1 MSFKNR
7 VFGCVVV
14 KSINSN
20 YNADFSHQP
29 RTLPDGTVYAT
40 DKALKYT
47 IRNYW
52 DKMYPNEKVFY
63 FTQYDENGNP
73 KTLDGLFMHHFGNF
87 PKKTIKKG
95 SGTKAR
101 EEEITDKHAIKG
113 KLLECIDIKCFGATY
128 AGEKNVSIHGA
139 VQINHGINI
148 WKENNIFSEQIKSPV
163 ATNEGD
169 SMTTIGHTVKLQE
182 GHYLHHFSVNPINS
196 DYKLSATDID
206 KLKEGLCNGVTYYDS
221 TSKAGTENE
230 LMLWV
235 QLKDDSKKVLPNFN
249 ALITKEAIDK
259 SNGKIVFD
267 FAKVKALLDKY
278 SDDLEK
284 VEVYYQTETTE
295 IKNLPSKAKTF
306 DLN

>member
-63 FTQYDENGNP
+63 FTRSDENGNP
-73 KTLDGLFMHHFGNF
+73 KTLNGLFLHHFQDF
-87 PKKTIKKG
+87 PKKTIKKKKG
-95 SGTKAR
+95 KKI
-101 EEEITDKHAIKG
+101 EDIEIMDKPVVKG
-113 KLLECIDIKCFGATY
+113 KLLECIDIKCFGATF
-128 AGEKNVSIHGA
+128 AGETNVSIHGA
-139 VQINHGINI
+139 VQINHGVNI

-163 ATNEGD
+163 ATDED
-169 SMTTIGHTVKLQE
+169 DAMTTIGRSVKLQE
-182 GHYLHHFSVNPINS
+182 GHYIHHFSINPINS
-196 DYKLSATDID
+196 DHKLTSSDID
-206 KLKEGLCNGVTYYDS
+206 KLKEGLCKGVTYYDS

-230 LMLWV
+230 LMFWV
-235 QLKDDSKKVLPNFN
+235 QLKETSKKVLPNFN
-249 ALITKEAIDK
+249 ALITRDEIDK
-259 SNGKIVFD
+259 ANGKVVFD
-267 FAKVKALLDKY
+267 FLKVKTLLEKY
-278 SDDLEK
+278 KDDLEN
-284 VEVYYQTETTE
+284 VEIYYQSETTE
-295 IKNLPSKAKTF
+295 IKNLPDMTTTF

>member
-20 YNADFSHQP
+20 YNSDFSHQP

-47 IRNYW
+47 VRNYW
-52 DKMYPNEKVFY
+52 DKMYPSEKVFY
-63 FTQYDENGNP
+63 FTRSDENGNP
-73 KTLDGLFMHHFGNF
+73 KTLDGLFLHHFGAF
-87 PKKTIKKG
+87 PTKTIIKGKGNKAKK
-95 SGTKAR
+95 
-101 EEEITDKHAIKG
+101 EEITDKPKV
-113 KLLECIDIKCFGATY
+113 KENLLECLDIKCFGATY
-128 AGEKNVSIHGA
+128 AGETNVSIHGA

-163 ATNEGD
+163 ATDEGD
-169 SMTTIGHTVKLQE
+169 SMTTIGRSVKLQE
-182 GHYLHHFSVNPINS
+182 GHYLHHFSVNPVNS
-196 DYKLSATDID
+196 DFKLTATDIE
-206 KLKEGLCNGVTYYDS
+206 KLKDGLCKGVTYYDS

-235 QLKDDSKKVLPNFN
+235 QLKETSKKVLPNFN

-259 SNGKIVFD
+259 ANGKVVFD
-267 FAKVKALLDKY
+267 FSSVKTLLEKY
-278 SDDLEK
+278 ADDLEK
-284 VEVYYQTETTE
+284 VEVYYQSETTE
-295 IKNLPSKAKTF
+295 IKNMPSMAKTF